1 VTRSS
6 GRKTLADE
14 KTSAWYDSTRLLDT
28 EYPAATNGDEPG
40 QFRPATRRGFS
51 HAYRPSPAPARWL
64 RVLTGV
70 DEDLL
75 DRAKE
80 ERSRYTG
87 LGAIILGT
95 ALMAALSMLD
105 ALDQVFGSR
114 WALLLVVALFWGAFV
129 CAIDRWLI
137 ASTHGMRKRQWLVFL
152 PRILLAILF
161 GVIIAT
167 PLVLTVFGSE
177 VVSRA
182 QNDQNNAL
190 LAYESKLKTCNSLPG
205 QPQGPAQSADCTA
218 YLIAVPDP
226 ALGLD
231 RTIALENTQRDDLT
245 RTIATDNATITS
257 DNLIAREECNGQ
269 RGPGLSGIVGQ
280 GPNCAR
286 DRQTA
291 DAFAAQSHVTQLEAQ
306 LAGLNQQITTQTVAA
321 GQQTQAYA
329 SAISDGIATLVADK
343 KAAQGRI
350 GLLARIDALGELA
363 SGSVVIAGATVL
375 LGLFIITIDCLP
387 VLFKMMSGTNRYDK
401 FFEWRLRS
409 AETSTDSE
417 IKVSERQSTGR
428 DEIELERI
436 ESWVRTQRE
445 RIDDDSRIERA
456 KRDAE
461 LDRQI
466 AILAAQYRRNA
477 KAEASENATG

>member
-1 VTRSS
+1 
-6 GRKTLADE
+6 LADE
-14 KTSAWYDSTRLLDT
+14 NTNGWRDNTRPLDT
-28 EYPAATNGDEPG
+28 EYPAATNGDGPG
-40 QFRPATRRGFS
+40 PFRPAPRRGFS
-51 HAYRPSPAPARWL
+51 YNARPSLAPARWL

-95 ALMAALSMLD
+95 AVMATLSMLD
-105 ALDQVFGSR
+105 ALDQIFGPR
-114 WALLLVVALFWGAFV
+114 WALLVLVALFWGAFV

-137 ASTHGMRKRQWLVFL
+137 ASTHGMRKRLWLVFL
-152 PRILLAILF
+152 PRIVLAILF

-167 PLVLTVFGSE
+167 PLVLTVFDSE

-182 QNDQNNAL
+182 QNDQNNTL
-190 LAYESKLKTCNSLPG
+190 LAYESKLKTCNPLPG
-205 QPQGPAQSADCTA
+205 QPQGPVQSADCTG
-218 YLIAVPDP
+218 YLVAVNNP

-231 RTIALENTQRDDLT
+231 RTIALEKTQRDDLT
-245 RTIATDNATITS
+245 STIATDNTTIAS

-269 RGPGLSGIVGQ
+269 RGAGLSGIVGQ
-280 GPNCAR
+280 GPNCTR

-291 DAFAAQSHVTQLEAQ
+291 DNFTAQSHVTQLETQ
-306 LAGLNQQITTQTVAA
+306 LAGLNQQIAAQTVTA

-329 SAISDGIATLVADK
+329 SAISDGINTFIADK
-343 KAAQGRI
+343 KAARGRI

-363 SGSVVIAGATVL
+363 SDSAVIASATVL
-375 LGLFIITIDCLP
+375 LALFIITIDCLP
-387 VLFKMMSGTNRYDK
+387 VLSKMMSGTNRYDK
-401 FFEWRLRS
+401 FVEWRLRS
-409 AETSTDSE
+409 AETCTEAE
-417 IKVSERQSTGR
+417 IKASERQSTGR

-436 ESWVRTQRE
+436 DSWVRTQRE

-477 KAEASENATG
+477 ETEAGEDTAG